1 MTPNG
6 EGCEY
11 PKCKVPVSPF
21 AETIK
26 VLSAHEAVIYMKF
39 GPAGVDKKTGLSKQ
53 ALYYVSRDGDMRGV
67 HKIEYTGTANRGPR
81 AEIYADPTFG
91 FKPLRVNFDGTG
103 SVDPDGD
110 ELTYEWDVDGDGV
123 VDSTSSKTVFEY
135 NESGTHYA
143 ILTVKDG
150 KGGKAQTEIRIEVEN
165 TPPTPVILTPAE
177 GTTFHVDQ
185 EFELIGTATDGE
197 EGQLDDTSLTWEV
210 RQHHNTHYHPWVDP
224 ETPGN
229 NLVIKAPEPED
240 FDASLT
246 SYLEILLTATD
257 SQGLSTTVSRKIYP
271 RKVEVLIDSVPRGL
285 EVIAYGD
292 VHVTP
297 KKVITWDNHVFEV
310 EAYDQTMDGST
321 YTFDSWNDGGEQ
333 THDFEALP
341 VGNGE
346 VREDGVSS
354 KNVIIARFFKDG
366 IPVKDD
372 SSTSVEL
379 PSDETDAT
387 TMEPTESVE
396 DEDEGELA
404 ALEKEEGIAD
414 LSDFV
419 VAIRLNS
426 NDSTVRRRHLSEAE
440 LISYL
445 DDNLKSFTAKTLKK
459 ELKAIA
465 EASEDISYAK
475 PNRVRLTLK
484 GRTFR
489 EGKNYK
495 AVFGG
500 VVFFKAKQEDQRLPS
515 EAALQ
520 SMQLQAMD
528 ELSHQVF
535 YDIKSNVPEARVATV
550 LASSDVPAKLYNI
563 ESPTEP
569 SGSVTSSST
578 GSKGNSSDSMGSKA
592 IIILSC
598 SIVAGLAIIAISA
611 FLIIRGRRRPRQSDK
626 VNAIAA
632 DTDDDALVC
641 KKKKEETTSLVGK
654 KEEESTDDEEAQ
666 DLVNNTMVTDN
677 ESLPASPSR
686 DVPAGDSDSAAEDED
701 GSVVALAPNPIM
713 KYMRQ
718 VEDAKPEAASDDEAS
733 TARSSV
739 DEGLPAEGSEVV
751 APVEGEGD
759 DGGSTASKSVAA
771 TSLHAGEM
779 IKEEG
784 TGTPEEEGEQPTAAS
799 DDEASTAS
807 TRFGAVEE

>member
-1 MTPNG
+1 MTPSG
-6 EGCEY
+6 KGCEW
-11 PKCKVPVSPF
+11 PKCTVPVSPF

-39 GPAGVDKKTGLSKQ
+39 GPAGVDKNGQSKQ

-67 HKIEYTGTANRGPR
+67 HKIEFTGTANRGPK

-103 SVDPDGD
+103 SIDPDGD

-135 NESGTHYA
+135 NKAGTHYA
-143 ILTVKDG
+143 TLTVKDG

-165 TPPTPVILTPAE
+165 TPPTPVILSPAE
-177 GTTFHVDQ
+177 GTTFFVDQ
-185 EFELIGTATDGE
+185 KFELIGTATDGE
-197 EGQLDDTSLTWEV
+197 EGQLKDSSLTWEV

-229 NLVIKAPEPED
+229 NLIIKAPEPED

-257 SQGLSTTVSRKIYP
+257 SQGLSATVSRKVYP

-310 EAYDQTMDGST
+310 EAYDQTIDGST

-346 VREDGVSS
+346 VRKDGIAS
-354 KNVIIARFFKDG
+354 KNVIMARFSKDG

-372 SSTSVEL
+372 STAIEL
-379 PSDETDAT
+379 PSDETDGVA
-387 TMEPTESVE
+387 MGPIDSDE
-396 DEDEGELA
+396 DEDEGELT
-404 ALEKEEGIAD
+404 ALEKDEGIAD

-445 DDNLKSFTAKTLKK
+445 DNNLKSFTAQTLKQ
-459 ELKAIA
+459 ELKAITK
-465 EASEDISYAK
+465 ASADISYAK

-484 GRTFR
+484 GRSFR

-500 VVFFKAKQEDQRLPS
+500 IVSFKRKQDSQQLPS
-515 EAALQ
+515 EAAVQ

-528 ELSHQVF
+528 ELSNTIF
-535 YDIKSNVPEARVATV
+535 YDIKTNLPEAHVATV
-550 LASSDVPAKLYNI
+550 LASSDVPAKLYNGA
-563 ESPTEP
+563 SPSEP
-569 SGSVTSSST
+569 SGSVSSSST
-578 GSKGNSSDSMGSKA
+578 GSEKSSSGSMGSNTA
-592 IIILSC
+592 IILSC
-598 SIVAGLAIIAISA
+598 SIVAGLALVAISA
-611 FLIIRGRRRPRQSDK
+611 FLIIRGRRRPRRSDK
-626 VNAIAA
+626 ASAVVAG
-632 DTDDDALVC
+632 TDDDALYFL
-641 KKKKEETTSLVGK
+641 KKKGETTSLVGK

-666 DLVNNTMVTDN
+666 DLVNNTMMTDN
-677 ESLPASPSR
+677 ESLPASPSKGTAR
-686 DVPAGDSDSAAEDED
+686 AVPVGDDDSSSEDED

-713 KYMRQ
+713 KYTQQ

-733 TARSSV
+733 TAR
-739 DEGLPAEGSEVV
+739 GS
-751 APVEGEGD
+751 P
-759 DGGSTASKSVAA
+759 
-771 TSLHAGEM
+771 
-779 IKEEG
+779 
-784 TGTPEEEGEQPTAAS
+784 S
-799 DDEASTAS
+799 DDEASTSS
-807 TRFGAVEE
+807 TRVGAVGE

>member
-6 EGCEY
+6 EGCEW

-26 VLSAHEAVIYMKF
+26 VLSSHEAVIYMKF
-39 GPAGVDKKTGLSKQ
+39 GPAGVDKKTGQSKQ

-67 HKIEYTGTANRGPR
+67 HKIEFTGTANRGPK

-103 SVDPDGD
+103 SIDPDGD
-110 ELTYEWDVDGDGV
+110 ELAYEWDVDGDGV

-135 NESGTHYA
+135 NEAGTHYA
-143 ILTVKDG
+143 TLTVKDG

-185 EFELIGTATDGE
+185 QFELIGTATDGE
-197 EGQLDDTSLTWEV
+197 EGQLDGSHLTWEV

-257 SQGLSTTVSRKIYP
+257 SQGLSATVSRKIYP

-297 KKVITWDNHVFEV
+297 KKVITWDNHIFEV

-341 VGNGE
+341 VGNDE
-346 VREDGVSS
+346 VREDGIAS
-354 KNVIIARFFKDG
+354 KNVIIARFSKDG

-372 SSTSVEL
+372 NTATEL
-379 PSDETDAT
+379 FSDEADVV
-387 TMEPTESVE
+387 TMKPTESDE

-404 ALEKEEGIAD
+404 ALEKDEGIAD

-445 DDNLKSFTAKTLKK
+445 DDNLKSFTAQTLKK

-465 EASEDISYAK
+465 EASEGISYAK

-500 VVFFKAKQEDQRLPS
+500 IVAFKRKQENQQLPS
-515 EAALQ
+515 EAAVQ

-528 ELSHQVF
+528 ELSNTIF

-550 LASSDVPAKLYNI
+550 VTSSDVPAKLYNI
-563 ESPTEP
+563 ASPTEP
-569 SGSVTSSST
+569 SGSVSSSGADNEGRSPDSMSSST
-578 GSKGNSSDSMGSKA
+578 

-598 SIVAGLAIIAISA
+598 SIVGGLALIAISA
-611 FLIIRGRRRPRQSDK
+611 FFIIRGRQRSRQSDK
-626 VNAIAA
+626 ASAIVAC
-632 DTDDDALVC
+632 TDDDALD
-641 KKKKEETTSLVGK
+641 KKKGEATSLVGK
-654 KEEESTDDEEAQ
+654 KEEDSTDDEEAQ
-666 DLVNNTMVTDN
+666 DLVNNTMMTDN
-677 ESLPASPSR
+677 ESLP
-686 DVPAGDSDSAAEDED
+686 E
-701 GSVVALAPNPIM
+701 
-713 KYMRQ
+713 Q
-718 VEDAKPEAASDDEAS
+718 VEDRKPEAASDDEAS

-739 DEGLPAEGSEVV
+739 EQGPSAEISEVA
-751 APVEGEGD
+751 APLQGND
-759 DGGSTASKSVAA
+759 DDDASTASKSVAA
-771 TSLHAGEM
+771 SSLHVGEM
-779 IKEEG
+779 GQTEEG
-784 TGTPEEEGEQPTAAS
+784 TGTLDGEPTAAS